1 MKKLIYILL
10 VLIFISCVPVM
21 RTKSYGTDCD
31 KTKCG
36 GMTRFKTEC
45 KNKTTN
51 CSGRCYQH

>member
-1 MKKLIYILL
+1 MKKLIYLLL
-10 VLIFISCVPVM
+10 VIFCTSCLPIM

-31 KTKCG
+31 TTKCG

-51 CSGRCYQH
+51 CSGRCNFH